1 MQDTRLNRV
10 TNALIEQ
17 FNQWLSNPWRRISLI
32 VIGLLFGNF
41 VATVAATITGQN
53 ADWDLLVAVILL
65 GLIELISW
73 LIYSGRFSRPG
84 SQPRP
89 LPVDVVN
96 AIKLGLIYGLFVEAF
111 KLGS

>member
-10 TNALIEQ
+10 TNALLGQ
-17 FNQWLSNPWRRISLI
+17 FAQWLSNPWRRVSLI

-41 VATVAATITGQN
+41 VATVAATVTGQN
-53 ADWDLLVAVILL
+53 ADWDVLVAVVLL
-65 GLIELISW
+65 MLIELISW
-73 LIYSGRFSRPG
+73 LIYSGRLVRRR
-84 SQPRP
+84 SQPLP
-89 LPVDVVN
+89 LIVDVIN